1 MTELIGRYLKE
12 IEKLKARLIESE
24 QMYQQLKKST
34 AQAARVKHVMPFGDT
49 EGTKSIHR
57 FAIWRYFMIIF
68 CFRIDVEEVIDMAK
82 RKLEKERELFMS
94 KSLPGGYAADGNH
107 AVENESDS
115 DDDSDESDEKGRR
128 LLMCLEIHQNEN

>member
-1 MTELIGRYLKE
+1 MIGRYLKE

-49 EGTKSIHR
+49 EGIHYSPITFLLVIAR
-57 FAIWRYFMIIF
+57 NFILLL
-68 CFRIDVEEVIDMAK
+68 IDVEEVIDMAK

-94 KSLPGGYAADGNH
+94 KSLSGVYGADGNQG
-107 AVENESDS
+107 ADNDS
-115 DDDSDESDEKGRR
+115 ETDDDSDESDEKGRLR
-128 LLMCLEIHQNEN
+128 ASARNQSE